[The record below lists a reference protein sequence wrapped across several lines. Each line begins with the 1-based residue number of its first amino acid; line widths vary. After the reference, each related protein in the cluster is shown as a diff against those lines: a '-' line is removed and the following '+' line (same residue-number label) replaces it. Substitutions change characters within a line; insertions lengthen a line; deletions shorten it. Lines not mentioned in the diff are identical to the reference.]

1 MALKYLNHTGNTTV
15 TVVDAQSVENT
26 TTGKIDRTFNANIIS
41 SMSICNTH
49 GTDAV
54 AVDLFLTDKAT
65 GTLTYTILNNLSIP
79 VNSTVFLDN
88 FEAAFDNKDYRMQMQ
103 LSASDSRV
111 SVIIK

>member
-1 MALKYLNHTGNTTV
+1 MALKYLNHVGNAAV
-15 TVVDAQSVENT
+15 TVVDAQRVENT

-54 AVDLFLTDKAT
+54 AVDLWLTDTAT
-65 GTLTYTILNNLSIP
+65 GTLVYQILTNLKLL
-79 VNSTVFLDN
+79 VNTTVFLDN
-88 FEAAFDNKDYRMQMQ
+88 SEVAFDNEDYRMRMQ
-103 LSASDSRV
+103 LSAVDSKV